1 MLKYIKGISSES
13 IIEAYA
19 RVKVADRAIESC
31 TCQDLELEIVK
42 IYVVNRSAAV
52 LPLLIAD
59 ASSVYATLE
68 EVQNMDETDVAEE
81 DANAAEEGK
90 SKGKKKAKKEDKKE
104 NERIK
109 AGLAT
114 RFNNRVI
121 DLRTPTS
128 QAIMRINS

>member
-1 MLKYIKGISSES
+1 MLKYIKGITNES

-19 RVKVADRAIESC
+19 RIKVADRAIESC
-31 TCQDLELEIVK
+31 TCQDLELDIIK
-42 IYVVNRSAAV
+42 IYTVNRSAAV

-59 ASSVYATLE
+59 ACSVYATLE
-68 EVQNMDETDVAEE
+68 EVQNMDEKEATEDAPAEE
-81 DANAAEEGK
+81 EKKGG
-90 SKGKKKAKKEDKKE
+90 KGKKKKEETKKE

-128 QAIMRINS
+128 